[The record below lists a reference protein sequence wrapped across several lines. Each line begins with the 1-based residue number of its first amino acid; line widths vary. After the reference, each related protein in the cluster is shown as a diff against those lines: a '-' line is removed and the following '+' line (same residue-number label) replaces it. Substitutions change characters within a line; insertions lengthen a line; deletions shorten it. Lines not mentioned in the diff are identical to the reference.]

1 VAVNGSCETFGHH
14 WACTAQR
21 LGQLDIGWGLGEEK
35 LCVIDS
41 ARQLFG
47 QLHTRIECIEDAE
60 CHVFHLLGDLRR
72 SDGVLQVLS
81 RSGETKKAADPGVG
95 VRGLEVAG

>member
-60 CHVFHLLGDLRR
+60 CHVCHLLVTFVVRTGYFRCPP
-72 SDGVLQVLS
+72 G
-81 RSGETKKAADPGVG
+81 GEKQKAADPGVG
-95 VRGLEVAG
+95 VRGLEVAD